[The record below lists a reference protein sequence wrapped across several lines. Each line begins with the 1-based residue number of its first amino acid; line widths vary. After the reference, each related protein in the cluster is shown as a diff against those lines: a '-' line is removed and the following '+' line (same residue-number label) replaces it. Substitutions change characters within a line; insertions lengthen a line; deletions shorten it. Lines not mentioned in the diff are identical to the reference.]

1 MKGAI
6 KCYKLLFIM
15 VIEYF
20 LIHFMCELLK
30 ENKRTTDRKET
41 KIVTEESSVHC
52 LALLITTVGIDY
64 IK

>member
-1 MKGAI
+1 
-6 KCYKLLFIM
+6 
-15 VIEYF
+15 
-20 LIHFMCELLK
+20 MCELLK
-30 ENKRTTDRKET
+30 ERKKRTTDRKET